1 MPDWLS
7 DLWYE
12 GVRWFTVTG
21 MTLAFSLRLDGMDH
35 VPRTGPALLIANH
48 QSFIDPILVG
58 VAARRHLHYL
68 ARATLFRHRGLAQL
82 MRSFNAVP
90 IDQEGF
96 ARAGLQTILD
106 QLQAGRAVL
115 VFPEGERTHDGEV
128 HPLQPGIHLLVKR
141 GKAPVVP
148 VGIAGAYDAWPRHRP
163 LPIPAPLFLPAGRGT
178 LAVAIGRPLDA
189 RRLVDLP
196 RERLLE
202 TLLGE
207 IRLAHA
213 RAERLRRKG

>member
-1 MPDWLS
+1 M
-7 DLWYE
+7 
-12 GVRWFTVTG
+12 
-21 MTLAFSLRLDGMDH
+21 
-35 VPRTGPALLIANH
+35 
-48 QSFIDPILVG
+48 
-58 VAARRHLHYL
+58 
-68 ARATLFRHRGLAQL
+68 
-82 MRSFNAVP
+82 
-90 IDQEGF
+90 
-96 ARAGLQTILD
+96 
-106 QLQAGRAVL
+106 
-115 VFPEGERTHDGEV
+115 
-128 HPLQPGIHLLVKR
+128 
-141 GKAPVVP
+141 P